1 MPTIRA
7 YLPVIALLCAA
18 SYWGLVWYPLRLLA
32 DAGMAGVWQT
42 LVSYA
47 AAFGVGW
54 LLLIRARWHL
64 DLSHHPFLFLLL
76 ALANGWTNVAFV
88 LAMLDG
94 TVVRVLLL
102 FYLSPLWTALLARF
116 ILCERLNRTT
126 LLTLPVGLFGAGLM
140 LWRPELAAAPLSTA
154 DWLAASS
161 GFGFALANV
170 LARRL
175 DEVRVRDKTLL
186 AWVGVVLVSL
196 LAIAVTAEPV
206 PQIEPAIWGWAGLLG
221 VSGFM
226 LSTLAVVYGVSH
238 MPAQRSA
245 VILLFEILVGAV
257 SAWLIAGE
265 IIGPLEWLGGGLI
278 LVAGFIAATRREGG

>member
-7 YLPVIALLCAA
+7 YLPVLALLYAA

-32 DAGMAGVWQT
+32 EAGMSGLWQT

-47 AAFGVGW
+47 AAFAVGW
-54 LLLIRARWHL
+54 LLLVHGRWHL
-64 DLSHHPFLFLLL
+64 AWGRHPVLFSLL

-116 ILCERLNRTT
+116 ILAERLSRVT
-126 LLTLPVGLFGAGLM
+126 LLTLPVGLIGAGLM
-140 LWRPELAAAPLSTA
+140 LWRPDLASPPLSGA

-161 GFGFALANV
+161 GFGFALSNV

-175 DEVRVRDKTLL
+175 EQERVRDKTLL
-186 AWVGVVLVSL
+186 AWIGVVLVS
-196 LAIAVTAEPV
+196 AIAILVGAESLPSIEPV
-206 PQIEPAIWGWAGLLG
+206 IWGWVALLG
-221 VSGFM
+221 VLGFM

-245 VILLFEILVGAV
+245 VILLFEVLVGAV

-265 IIGPLEWLGGGLI
+265 SMSALEWLGGGMI
-278 LVAGFIAATRREGG
+278 LLAGFIAATRQ